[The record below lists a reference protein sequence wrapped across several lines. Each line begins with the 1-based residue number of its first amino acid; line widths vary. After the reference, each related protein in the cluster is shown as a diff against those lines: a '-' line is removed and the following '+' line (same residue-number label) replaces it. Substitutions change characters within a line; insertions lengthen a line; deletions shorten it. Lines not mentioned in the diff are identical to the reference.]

1 MSHPESEADAI
12 AVAERIVEAAR
23 KPVRLGDK
31 IVSVGASIGISF
43 CPQDGV
49 DSETLQM
56 KADMAMYESKQGG
69 RGQWRVFKA
78 EMVGRSKDRISLS
91 AQIEA
96 ALTND
101 EFVLFY
107 QPIVNS
113 ASGDVERVEALIRW
127 PRPGLSEPML
137 PDQFIRHAEATGLI
151 KKIDRWVLE
160 RACRDATGWLKCE
173 GSELSVCVNLSAIS
187 MQQVD
192 MARIIADILERTK
205 LPPRLLNLE
214 ITETAVIADP
224 YATRRVLDEIVSLGV
239 GMSLD
244 DFGTGY
250 SSLSYLTRFPI
261 NCIKLDCAFVDRIG
275 KDKASEE
282 VIRSLLELA
291 GKLNLRVVAEGVE
304 QQAQQDFLSGVG
316 CDLMQGH
323 HFVRPMAGAAL
334 RDWLA
339 AHEQARIAVAA
350 L

>member
-1 MSHPESEADAI
+1 
-12 AVAERIVEAAR
+12 
-23 KPVRLGDK
+23 
-31 IVSVGASIGISF
+31 
-43 CPQDGV
+43 
-49 DSETLQM
+49 
-56 KADMAMYESKQGG
+56 
-69 RGQWRVFKA
+69 
-78 EMVGRSKDRISLS
+78 
-91 AQIEA
+91 
-96 ALTND
+96 
-101 EFVLFY
+101 
-107 QPIVNS
+107 
-113 ASGDVERVEALIRW
+113 
-127 PRPGLSEPML
+127 
-137 PDQFIRHAEATGLI
+137 
-151 KKIDRWVLE
+151 
-160 RACRDATGWLKCE
+160 
-173 GSELSVCVNLSAIS
+173 
-187 MQQVD
+187 MQQAN

-224 YATRRVLDEIVSLGV
+224 YAARRVLGEIVSLGV

-304 QQAQQDFLSGVG
+304 QQTQQDFLSGVG
-316 CDLMQGH
+316 CDLMQGY

-339 AHEQARIAVAA
+339 AHDQAQIAVAA